1 MVGESKTNRI
11 ERLVDS
17 HWLRKTTCGLIIGN
31 LALAA
36 GSLYVHDIDSSQ
48 AATAANEAQA
58 PETVTT
64 TNSQLLL
71 ETVNEPKPMVRR
83 VLKELP
89 PGLKPVHD
97 PEAINLPEQTMLT
110 ADGECT
116 VQFGIE
122 HTSPNDLM
130 VTTYLFGPIYAMT
143 DRDLYERDGTSNS
156 PTRHAEGHY
165 ATGVTLPSSDSGQIN
180 EFLADTTQFF
190 CNNIN

>member
-1 MVGESKTNRI
+1 MVGESKTNKT

-48 AATAANEAQA
+48 AATAINEAQA

-64 TNSQLLL
+64 TNSQLIL
-71 ETVNEPKPMVRR
+71 ETVYEPEPMVRR

-97 PEAINLPEQTMLT
+97 PEAINHPEQTMLT
-110 ADGECT
+110 ADGECA

-122 HTSPNDLM
+122 RTSQNDLI
-130 VTTYLFGPIYAMT
+130 VTTHLFGPIHAMT
-143 DRDLYERDGTSNS
+143 DRDLYELDGTSNS

-165 ATGVTLPSSDSGQIN
+165 GTGVTLPSRDLEQMS
-180 EFLADTTQFF
+180 EFLIDTTQFF

>member
-1 MVGESKTNRI
+1 MVGEGKTNRI

-17 HWLRKTTCGLIIGN
+17 LWLRKTTCGLIIGN

-36 GSLYVHDIDSSQ
+36 GSLYVQDIDSSQ
-48 AATAANEAQA
+48 AATVTNEAQA

-64 TNSQLLL
+64 TNSQLIL
-71 ETVNEPKPMVRR
+71 ETVNKPEPMVRR

-97 PEAINLPEQTMLT
+97 PDDINLPEQTMLT
-110 ADGECT
+110 ADGECA

-122 HTSPNDLM
+122 HTSPNDLT
-130 VTTYLFGPIYAMT
+130 VTTYLFGPIHAMT
-143 DRDLYERDGTSNS
+143 DRELYELDGTRNS

-165 ATGVTLPSSDSGQIN
+165 GSGVTLPSSDLDQIN
-180 EFLADTTQFF
+180 EFLANTTQFF